1 MQTYELMLI
10 MKLIN
15 ASYTTK
21 STGLAFFVETNHEN
35 FLVMVKA
42 KGTGTGFVSEHRW
55 VFLFYFI
62 KDFVKCMRIY
72 SCEESLKMK

>member
-1 MQTYELMLI
+1 

-21 STGLAFFVETNHEN
+21 STGLAFLVETDHEN

-42 KGTGTGFVSEHRW
+42 KSTSTRFVSEHGW

-62 KDFVKCMRIY
+62 KDFVNV
-72 SCEESLKMK
+72 